1 MEEGEG
7 RGESACQC
15 YCPTRPAGSTREK
28 LELGEGKQ
36 VATPPPLR
44 RVPGPACPTLRS
56 GGPEE
61 EAYLPLG
68 SLGATDHWGWIF
80 VLVPCASEE
89 RRPIQAPL

>member
-36 VATPPPLR
+36 VATPPSPQ
-44 RVPGPACPTLRS
+44 TRS
-56 GGPEE
+56 RSC
-61 EAYLPLG
+61 LPH
-68 SLGATDHWGWIF
+68 SAEWR
-80 VLVPCASEE
+80 A
-89 RRPIQAPL
+89 